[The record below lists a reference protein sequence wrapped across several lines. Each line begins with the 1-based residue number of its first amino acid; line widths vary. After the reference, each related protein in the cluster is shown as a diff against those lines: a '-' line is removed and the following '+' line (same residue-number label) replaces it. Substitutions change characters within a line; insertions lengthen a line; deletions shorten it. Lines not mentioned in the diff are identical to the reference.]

1 MKKRMLS
8 FSKIV
13 SVFSLFLTLFPF
25 AVKARV
31 IGASKDKCL
40 RDDSQAISRV
50 FGGTETAGALH
61 SASDVSSAPIHFE
74 LADSLV
80 YMQASINGSM
90 PLWMMLDTGAS
101 VTVFDESVSKAW
113 HSLSRRREC

>member
-1 MKKRMLS
+1 VSSQNIKKRMLS

-40 RDDSQAISRV
+40 RDDSPTISRV
-50 FGGTETAGALH
+50 FDAAETAGGRKCCG
-61 SASDVSSAPIHFE
+61 
-74 LADSLV
+74 DSQS
-80 YMQASINGSM
+80 YSTMR
-90 PLWMMLDTGAS
+90 T
-101 VTVFDESVSKAW
+101 E
-113 HSLSRRREC
+113 R